1 MKFAHIADLHIG
13 KRVNDFSMLEEQRY
27 IFKEIIEIIRHED
40 ADAVLVA
47 GDIYDK
53 SQPSAEAVALCDDFF
68 YSLSRLDKDIFIISG
83 NHDCPERIAYGAR
96 LLENTKFHIAPV
108 FNGEMKRTELF
119 DEFGKVNVYM
129 LPFVK
134 PVGVRKYIGTAD
146 NYTQAVKAVIDK
158 ADINQEERNIL
169 VAHQFVT
176 GALRCDSEELTVGTL
191 DNVDATVFDKFD
203 YVALGH
209 IHRPQCV
216 GRESI
221 RYSGSPLKY
230 SLKN

>member
-68 YSLSRLDKDIFIISG
+68 YSLSRLYKDIFIISG

-176 GALRCDSEELTVGTL
+176 GALRCL
-191 DNVDATVFDKFD
+191 
-203 YVALGH
+203 
-209 IHRPQCV
+209 
-216 GRESI
+216 
-221 RYSGSPLKY
+221 
-230 SLKN
+230 